1 MSTSLL
7 NRAFGC
13 RDYRYKSTRYEGRTV
28 IFSVEPKKKMFIC
41 PDCKTREVVRKGKR
55 MRKIRGVPIGRK
67 IVWLEV
73 AILRFDC
80 KKCGKRFEVF
90 PPLPNATEATPKA
103 WNDMLAICAK

>member
-13 RDYRYKSTRYEGRTV
+13 KDYRYKSTKYEGNTV
-28 IFSVEPKKKMFIC
+28 VFSVEPKKKMIVC
-41 PDCKTREVVRKGKR
+41 PDCGSREVVHKGKR
-55 MRKIRGVPIGRK
+55 TRRIRGVPIGRK

-73 AILRFDC
+73 TIPRFDC
-80 KKCGKRFEVF
+80 KKCSKRFEVF
-90 PPLPNATEATPKA
+90 PPLPNATVAIPKA